1 MAFKKNNGF
10 LIFFFSL
17 STWQVQTGLLGII
30 HGIDSMQNLN
40 A

>member
-10 LIFFFSL
+10 LIFFQSF
-17 STWQVQTGLLGII
+17 TWQVQTGLLGII